1 MNLRPSGVVVACL
14 LVVASVGVAPVTT
27 AAEPTASVGSDTLA
41 QTDGDD
47 LSGLQETLQDIDEFL
62 ETVVDLVRTIN
73 ELTGAGE
80 GDD

>member
-14 LVVASVGVAPVTT
+14 LLVVSVGVVPAST

-80 GDD
+80 GGD